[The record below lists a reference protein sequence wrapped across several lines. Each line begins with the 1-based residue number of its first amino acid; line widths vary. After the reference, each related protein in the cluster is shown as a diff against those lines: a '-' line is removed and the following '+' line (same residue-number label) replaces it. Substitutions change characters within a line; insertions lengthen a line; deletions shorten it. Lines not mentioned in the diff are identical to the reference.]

1 MTARTTGDAVTDH
14 LPAYTPDRPSA
25 PSADELRA
33 RIPGWGADLDPK
45 DRPSVPRLQQLETGA
60 HWRFPE
66 RQPENGYRERSI
78 EHRFLTPVFG
88 TAQPL
93 EGLPGRLRRVA
104 YDRFSE
110 ARAAHWLILL
120 YTDRLD
126 ALIHHVRSLG
136 TTRPDNPITET
147 GVRAELSGGGWRS
160 RVGRRRADRNHI
172 WIDPILV
179 AGPWVVTG
187 AVAVKLFVFLTG
199 GRRRRR

>member
-1 MTARTTGDAVTDH
+1 MTDH

-45 DRPSVPRLQQLETGA
+45 DRPSVPKLQQLDTGA

-66 RQPENGYRERSI
+66 RQPEHGYRERSI

-110 ARAAHWLILL
+110 GRAAHWLILL

-126 ALIHHVRSLG
+126 ALIHHVRRWAPPAP
-136 TTRPDNPITET
+136 TTRSRRPASVQNCPTE
-147 GVRAELSGGGWRS
+147 
-160 RVGRRRADRNHI
+160 D
-172 WIDPILV
+172 
-179 AGPWVVTG
+179 
-187 AVAVKLFVFLTG
+187 G
-199 GRRRRR
+199 GRVSGASGSTSTTPGSIRSSWPGRGS